1 MAFSWTGFGFL
12 LGLLETCS
20 LLVEESDIVVEQVR
34 ERCVCWSLIIK
45 SLLARP
51 LAECAKH
58 AHIHFGF
65 FGTYVGHIE

>member
-34 ERCVCWSLIIK
+34 ERCVCRSLIITAK
-45 SLLARP
+45 FITISLMLKN
-51 LAECAKH
+51 KH
-58 AHIHFGF
+58 LG
-65 FGTYVGHIE
+65 GVGI